1 MGSAVSEPGQMRGL
15 ILVFLFCPEFIM
27 LPAWKQEVQIPKIY
41 IHSLRFIKVNNQGVS
56 LWIQDR
62 HYL

>member
-27 LPAWKQEVQIPKIY
+27 LPAWKQEVQIPKINIY
-41 IHSLRFIKVNNQGVS
+41 SLRFVKVNNQGMS
-56 LWIQDR
+56 FRIQNR
-62 HYL
+62 CNF